1 MFPNASFV
9 AHKIIVG
16 YFVAAL
22 MPRSQH
28 LVRCGKVAGLYPR
41 GASMRVLRLNLD
53 LPVLDE
59 YSLSAVS
66 LVLPLLVASTL
77 LMSQAIN

>member
-1 MFPNASFV
+1 
-9 AHKIIVG
+9 
-16 YFVAAL
+16 

-41 GASMRVLRLNLD
+41 AASVRVLRLNLD
-53 LPVLDE
+53 LPVLEE

-66 LVLPLLVASTL
+66 LVLPLLIAGSL
-77 LMSQAIN
+77 QMSQAIN